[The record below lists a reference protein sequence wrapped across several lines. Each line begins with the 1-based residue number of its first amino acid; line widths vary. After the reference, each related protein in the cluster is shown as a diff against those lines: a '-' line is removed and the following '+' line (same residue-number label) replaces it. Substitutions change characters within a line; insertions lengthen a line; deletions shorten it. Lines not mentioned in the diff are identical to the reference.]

1 VSQVVQQNSA
11 TAEESAAASEE
22 LSSQSSMLSG
32 LIGQFK
38 LRGSS
43 GSGAYLPRAVEETVS
58 IESAAPRMALDTI
71 SHVESRDK
79 Y

>member
-22 LSSQSSMLSG
+22 LSGQSSMLSN

-38 LRGSS
+38 LRNS
-43 GSGAYLPRAVEETVS
+43 SGAYLPQARADS
-58 IESAAPRMALDTI
+58 PGAASQDVPQIVLDTK
-71 SHVESRDK
+71 SYGGGYDK